1 MLKRLVLN
9 NKGQA
14 LLIIVLV
21 MVVALTVTLSVISRA
36 VVNLRTTQEQV
47 DSQKALAAAEA
58 GVEQAIQ
65 NIAGAAPSG
74 SFTNSQYTTTIN
86 PVQGASFLINGGV
99 AVEQDKGAYIWLSPY
114 TGDNTQWNVK
124 WPTSG
129 TATLNIFWGDTTGD
143 SNNAAMEIAVISGAN
158 VASAN
163 ITRYAVD
170 PDSTRSSSNGFTGI
184 PNGSNPTTARG
195 TFTPANTGK
204 TFRYQTSISISNG
217 MLVRVIPV
225 YKDAFMAVT
234 STTALPLQGR
244 IVEARGCVP
253 SCSSNSPTTRKVTV
267 FQGFPELPADFFPY
281 SLLIPSY

>member
-1 MLKRLVLN
+1 MLKRLLLDS
-9 NKGQA
+9 KGQA

-21 MVVALTVTLSVISRA
+21 MVVALTITLSVISRA

-58 GVEQAIQ
+58 GIEQAIQ
-65 NIAGAAPSG
+65 NIAGAAPTG

-86 PVQGASFLINGGV
+86 PVQGASFLVNGGV
-99 AVEQDKGAYIWLSPY
+99 AVEQDRGAYIWLSPY
-114 TGDNTQWNVK
+114 TGDSNQWSTK

-143 SNNAAMEIAVISGAN
+143 QNNSAIEVAVISGPDVAN
-158 VASAN
+158 AN

-170 PDSTRSSSNGFTGI
+170 PYASRASSNGFTGI

-195 TFTPANTGK
+195 SYQVGGK
-204 TFRYQTSISISNG
+204 TFTYQTSLSISNG

-225 YKDAFMAVT
+225 YKNAFMAVT
-234 STTALPLQGR
+234 STVALPLQGR

-253 SCSSNSPTTRKVTV
+253 SCTDDTPTTRKVTV

-281 SLLIPSY
+281 SLLIPSH